1 MDQQPETPWPP
12 APPRP
17 VPRWPWRLLLVCLLL
32 DGLVVGILASLTS
45 DERIYLRNVVF
56 SRIVADRRVSTEEA
70 LDKLLAQGFLQDEDT
85 APYRQFINP
94 FRADSLRELQSQPGT
109 TDEAL
114 AMAITRELGELP
126 TGQVCGIDSIGRIV
140 FDTQR
145 GIGCCSDFSKSWI
158 FYARYLGMQVREVNT
173 MNHTTV
179 EFFDRQARRWV
190 WLDPLNRVQIGND
203 SGRPL
208 SQYEIRDSD
217 LFTALRV
224 LPLSEQRPGFDAHS
238 YEGYDTAQAAV
249 LMWRLGTNFLEI
261 ERHDAQLRRWGLP
274 KAARQAILLATGVQP
289 HWLILTTLSL
299 AAYLRALQW
308 FMLASAALLASL
320 HLALLATW
328 VWRWGQRRH
337 LKRQP
342 SPA

>member
-1 MDQQPETPWPP
+1 MDRQPDAPRAPVLARP
-12 APPRP
+12 AS
-17 VPRWPWRLLLVCLLL
+17 RWPWRLLLACLLL
-32 DGLVVGILASLTS
+32 DGLAVGILASLTAN
-45 DERIYLRNVVF
+45 ERIYLRNVVF
-56 SRIVADRRVSTEEA
+56 SRIVADRRVGTEQA
-70 LDKLLAQGFLQDEDT
+70 LDKLLAQGFQQDEDT

-94 FRADSLRELQSQPGT
+94 FRADSLRDLQRQPGT
-109 TDEAL
+109 TDESL

-173 MNHTTV
+173 LNHTTV
-179 EFFDRQARRWV
+179 EFFDRQAGRWV
-190 WLDPLNRVQIGND
+190 WLDPLNRVQIGDD

-217 LFTALRV
+217 VFTALRL
-224 LPLSEQRPGFDAHS
+224 LPLSEQRPGFDARN

-249 LMWRLGTNFLEI
+249 LMWRMGTNFLEI
-261 ERHDAQLRRWGLP
+261 ERHDARLRRWGLP
-274 KAARQAILLATGVQP
+274 KTARQAILLATGVQP
-289 HWLILTTLSL
+289 HWMILTTLSL

-308 FMLASAALLASL
+308 FMLACAVILASL
-320 HLALLATW
+320 HLALLAGW
-328 VWRWGQRRH
+328 AWRWGQRWHQQR
-337 LKRQP
+337 RS
-342 SPA
+342 SPK